1 MRPKVKREGEQEGEV
16 FLFYYYKNEKHVD
29 GGATHIHSPIC
40 LLNRVFLFDEQLF
53 HIMGYITVS
62 YVSLAGFSAIRK
74 RTKFFVAVLPL
85 VSHLSFFFPAGGF
98 LSLCAV

>member
-1 MRPKVKREGEQEGEV
+1 M
-16 FLFYYYKNEKHVD
+16 D

-40 LLNRVFLFDEQLF
+40 LLNGVFLFDEQLF

-85 VSHLSFFFPAGGF
+85 VSHLSFFFQRGRF

>member
-1 MRPKVKREGEQEGEV
+1 M
-16 FLFYYYKNEKHVD
+16 D

-85 VSHLSFFFPAGGF
+85 VSHLSFFSSGGIS
-98 LSLCAV
+98 LSLCCLMDSLFAVITVRVDDSFW